1 MVRSLERMD
10 FRFNPHTKEK
20 YMGFQVTPNKTLATT
35 AVSIKLPDAA
45 AVKVENLATKNG
57 LTRGNIVAQMVDYAL
72 SNLNTVKKKK
82 K

>member
-1 MVRSLERMD
+1 
-10 FRFNPHTKEK
+10 
-20 YMGFQVTPNKTLATT
+20 MGFQVTPNKTLATT